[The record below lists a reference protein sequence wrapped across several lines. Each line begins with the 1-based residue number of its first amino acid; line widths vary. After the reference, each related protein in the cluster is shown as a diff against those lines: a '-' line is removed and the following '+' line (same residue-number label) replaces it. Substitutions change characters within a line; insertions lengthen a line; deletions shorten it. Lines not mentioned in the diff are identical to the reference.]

1 VRNYSRGLDLG
12 LNAQSG
18 VQATFPPVIRDF
30 STGNPQASP
39 PRIRSK
45 SARFPHDLH
54 TFFTASGR
62 EIFIRICGAF
72 PKLTSRLD
80 HKKNGGNQ
88 AGAVL
93 LRKSGLLGRSVAG
106 SLGFPLSAHRVW
118 HVERLLE
125 VSGCSRAAE

>member
-1 VRNYSRGLDLG
+1 MRNYSLGLDLG

-18 VQATFPPVIRDF
+18 VQATFPPVIHDF

-54 TFFTASGR
+54 TFFTLFDPGL
-62 EIFIRICGAF
+62 FIGICGAF
-72 PKLTSRLD
+72 PKSISRLD

-93 LRKSGLLGRSVAG
+93 LRKSGSLGRSVAG
-106 SLGFPLSAHRVW
+106 SLGFPLGAHRVW